1 MAVQSDFL
9 LAIRQIASE
18 RGIDAEEVLGA
29 VSEAIVAAYR
39 RDFDPDKDA
48 EITAKINDDNGSF
61 SIFIDG
67 KEEKT
72 PREFGRIASQTA
84 KQVILQKVTEAERDS
99 VMAQFEKK
107 MGTLEMGVVQRFD
120 GQNVIVE
127 IGKLAAIL
135 PPSEQIYGEMYRP
148 GMKIKVYLKEFTE
161 TPFGQKRIVVSR
173 SSDLVIKALF
183 ENEIPEVAN
192 GTVVIKDIAREA
204 GARTKVSVTSDVAG
218 IDPIGACVGQR
229 GMRIV
234 AMTNELGSEKIDI
247 IQYDEDIQKYIRN
260 ALSPA
265 KPLEITLDED
275 EKTAKV
281 IVASDQLSL
290 AIGKDGQNVRL
301 AAKLTGW
308 KIDIEGDSP
317 EGNNE
322 DNVEV
327 ESQEEPVSDS
337 VSSEASNS
345 SEEE

>member
-18 RGIDAEEVLGA
+18 RGIDAEEVITA

-61 SIFIDG
+61 SIFVNG
-67 KEEKT
+67 KEEKI

-99 VMAQFEKK
+99 VMSQFEKK
-107 MGTLEMGVVQRFD
+107 IGTLEMGVVQRFD
-120 GQNVIVE
+120 GQNIIVE

-135 PPSEQIYGEMYRP
+135 PPSEQIYGEVYRP
-148 GMKIKVYLKEFTE
+148 GMKIKVYLKEFIE

-183 ENEIPEVAN
+183 ENEIPEVSN
-192 GTVVIKDIAREA
+192 STVVIKDIAREA

-265 KPLEITLDED
+265 KPLDITLDED

-281 IVASDQLSL
+281 TVASDQLSL

-317 EGNNE
+317 EESNE
-322 DNVEV
+322 DKDKV
-327 ESQEEPVSDS
+327 ESKEESTDNTS
-337 VSSEASNS
+337 LEQSNS
-345 SEEE
+345 TEA